1 MLGVEKWLDYKGNS
15 TEEFLMELLCTLIG
29 VVTSQ
34 ISVSVNIQG
43 TVNKTKQITQ

>member
-15 TEEFLMELLCTLIG
+15 TKEFLMEMLCILIG

-34 ISVSVNIQG
+34 ISICVNIHG
-43 TVNKTKQITQ
+43 TVNKTKQTTQ